1 MASNVVTTVH
11 SEDAHRCVK
20 ILREADVTFGYREF
34 RRDPED
40 AGGWTMVSDNGGAFA
55 NAQQAAAAAADRI
68 AWLSEMQ
75 SKAPDVIPHSP
86 PAGSGSDT
94 SRP

>member
-20 ILREADVTFGYREF
+20 ILREADGTFGYREF

-55 NAQQAAAAAADRI
+55 TQQAAASAAADGI

-75 SKAPDVIPHSP
+75 SKTPDVMSP
-86 PAGSGSDT
+86 S
-94 SRP
+94 SRKR